1 MLDLSEGKLDKWVK
15 KLPSDIRGILDMSAH
30 TAESKPLVIALQN
43 SEPHDV
49 LYILRNHDEDAIKAL
64 GRVGRLRLMAWL
76 SASIMTDFNDLEP
89 SPLFKQ
95 LLGEEEEEGGVSSA
109 VSAIFYEDFLA
120 FAKIMGVRSA
130 QNVFTNEMVEVA
142 LGAAR
147 EVKNEVT
154 ASRGGI

>member
-15 KLPSDIRGILDMSAH
+15 KLPSDIRGILDMSAY
-30 TAESKPLVIALQN
+30 TAESKPLVMALQN
-43 SEPHDV
+43 SEPNDV
-49 LYILRNHDEDAIKAL
+49 LYILRSHDEEAVKAL

-89 SPLFKQ
+89 SPLFKE
-95 LLGEEEEEGGVSSA
+95 LLGEDEEGGGQRSA

-120 FAKIMGVRSA
+120 FAKIMGVRVA